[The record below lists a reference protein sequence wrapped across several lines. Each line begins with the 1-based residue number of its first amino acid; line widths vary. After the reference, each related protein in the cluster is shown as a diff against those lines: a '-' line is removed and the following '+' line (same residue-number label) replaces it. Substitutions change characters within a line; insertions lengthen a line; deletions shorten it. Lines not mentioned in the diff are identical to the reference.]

1 MFQIC
6 LRAGFCSFQLL
17 KIGEHQLV
25 LQHVTLQSSGVYSC
39 QITLSGPPFDTVNKE
54 KTLSVYGKLTS
65 RIIKNRIFVT
75 CITKMLTIN
84 AVAAKFFN
92 IVLENSK
99 IQNNE
104 KTMNIFI
111 EWDCFLVCGQ
121 NTFLTFFRIFIHELF
136 SKYWTVTTE
145 AEEEMGTNRK
155 QRKRLSMCPF
165 FLVVMKN

>member
-1 MFQIC
+1 MFQAC
-6 LRAGFCSFQLL
+6 LKVYFYYFQLL

-54 KTLSVYGKLTS
+54 KTLSVYGKLAS
-65 RIIKNRIFVT
+65 RIIKSRISVT
-75 CITKMLTIN
+75 YTTKMLTIN
-84 AVAAKFFN
+84 AVVAKLFN
-92 IVLENSK
+92 IVIENSK
-99 IQNNE
+99 IENNE

-136 SKYWTVTTE
+136 PNTGRLQLK
-145 AEEEMGTNRK
+145 
-155 QRKRLSMCPF
+155 RKRKWAQIGSKEKGFQCARSF
-165 FLVVMKN
+165 